1 MGHLTAT
8 NIKVYCITRFVFF
21 DFMKI
26 MERLGI
32 QALLWCQTVINFSQN
47 VVSGFLKQLS
57 DKLITEIETA
67 Q

>member
-32 QALLWCQTVINFSQN
+32 QALLWFPAFSNSSQINSL
-47 VVSGFLKQLS
+47 LKSKQRN
-57 DKLITEIETA
+57 KLKHGLVD
-67 Q
+67 